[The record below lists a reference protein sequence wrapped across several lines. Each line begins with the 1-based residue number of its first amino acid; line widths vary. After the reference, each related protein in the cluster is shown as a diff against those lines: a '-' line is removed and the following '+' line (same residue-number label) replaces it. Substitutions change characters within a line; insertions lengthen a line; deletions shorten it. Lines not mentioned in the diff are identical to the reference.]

1 MDNVF
6 DVLRDFLKDRQ
17 GIDPATITPDA
28 TLESLNIDSLM
39 LMELFFE
46 FEEKLGL
53 DLNDVKQTP
62 KTIGQLIELIERLKS
77 SKT

>member
-17 GIDPATITPDA
+17 GIDPAAVTADA
-28 TLESLNIDSLM
+28 TLEALNIDSLM

-53 DLNDVKQTP
+53 DLNDVKETP
-62 KTIGQLIELIERLKS
+62 TTIGGLVALIERLKS
-77 SKT
+77 SKS